1 MPGAAFFD
9 LDKTLIEGSSAIHF
23 GRAAYKHGMVSRRQI
38 ARDAWANIKFRLN
51 GSTDA
56 GTDEL
61 RQRILDSITGQR
73 TVDLARLGPDVL
85 AGILPLL
92 YREVLDEAYAHQDA
106 GRAVYIVTAASQ
118 ELADVLAHVLVLDG
132 GIGMRSEVRDGVY
145 TGRPAGPFTY
155 REGKAEAIREL
166 AAREGIDLAESFAYS
181 DSESDLPMMRAV
193 GHPVAVNPDRE
204 LERVARQEG
213 WRIMRFDK
221 LGRRLRWAPAVAAWR
236 SWAVAVATWRRG
248 PAARAGCADAG
259 LCAPLVNPRAAHAAV
274 AGHVVGV
281 AQEASPVSTVAAHAQ
296 ARAYEEQ
303 VAPATSASTGFA
315 TVRQPVAV
323 RRWSAMA
330 TPSCSGQSV
339 PEKRTR
345 CPRFG
350 VRSLSLSVIA
360 GRTITSTAGLV
371 GLAGA
376 SLVARV
382 RGRLHAS
389 AQSPVALVVALPGV
403 RESSTGNGSWRTVTF
418 FASNFPPASLPE
430 SVTLPPNFTVVGAR
444 AHA

>member
-23 GRAAYKHGMVSRRQI
+23 GRAAYKHGIVSRRQI
-38 ARDAWANIKFRLN
+38 ARDAWANVKFRLN

-85 AGILPLL
+85 AGILPLI
-92 YREVLDEAYAHQDA
+92 YREVIDEAYAHQDA

-145 TGRPAGPFTY
+145 TGRLAGPFTY

-193 GHPVAVNPDRE
+193 GHPVAVNPDRA

-221 LGRRLRWAPAVAAWR
+221 LGRRLRGASAVASGAL
-236 SWAVAVATWRRG
+236 VGGGGGYV
-248 PAARAGCADAG
+248 AARARRRPGRKPCSERSGAPPGCARTRSRWRPAR
-259 LCAPLVNPRAAHAAV
+259 LRARAWPRC
-274 AGHVVGV
+274 
-281 AQEASPVSTVAAHAQ
+281 ASPLRCAAE
-296 ARAYEEQ
+296 ARSPRRR
-303 VAPATSASTGFA
+303 APGRACQRSS
-315 TVRQPVAV
+315 RAV
-323 RRWSAMA
+323 RA
-330 TPSCSGQSV
+330 SG
-339 PEKRTR
+339 
-345 CPRFG
+345 C
-350 VRSLSLSVIA
+350 
-360 GRTITSTAGLV
+360 GR
-371 GLAGA
+371 
-376 SLVARV
+376 
-382 RGRLHAS
+382 
-389 AQSPVALVVALPGV
+389 
-403 RESSTGNGSWRTVTF
+403 
-418 FASNFPPASLPE
+418 
-430 SVTLPPNFTVVGAR
+430 
-444 AHA
+444 